1 MATEDPY
8 DEHEATKDFYRIL
21 DEIFGAFDRNQQ
33 RNPEDW
39 RNEAKRWF
47 VDEFRRFSEDV
58 EDLLSHIPDA
68 IRDDPAMSFDP
79 GADMIMDA
87 WIDGRHYESVVSRLP
102 DDEALP
108 EPTYEPRLRMP
119 VDALDQDDFRFDEDF
134 VKEWA

>member
-1 MATEDPY
+1 MTETLADADDFDPDLQALARAWASSPPVPDLAT
-8 DEHEATKDFYRIL
+8 FL
-21 DEIFGAFDRNQQ
+21 D
-33 RNPEDW
+33 
-39 RNEAKRWF
+39 
-47 VDEFRRFSEDV
+47 
-58 EDLLSHIPDA
+58 DA
-68 IRDDPAMSFDP
+68 IRNDPAMSFDP

-87 WIDGRHYESVVSRLP
+87 WIDGRHYEIVVSRLP